1 MLGVEMGKVYKIIAF
16 SVLFLV
22 QGTASAEN
30 CQKYWD
36 RYLQKK
42 EESKNVGGPGT
53 AVAMGAASFFLPVIG
68 TLAVGGGVAATAA
81 LLNKQAEENKAE
93 YYACLKREA
102 KRENER
108 QAEANRR
115 WQEENKR
122 RKAEQERAERER
134 KRQEKEDAKEELDDL
149 DL

>member
-1 MLGVEMGKVYKIIAF
+1 MGKVFKITVFIA
-16 SVLFLV
+16 LMLV
-22 QGTASAEN
+22 QGTTNAED

-53 AVAMGAASFFLPVIG
+53 AIAMGAASFFLPVIG
-68 TLAVGGGVAATAA
+68 SLVVGGGVAATAA
-81 LLNKQAEENKAE
+81 LLDKQAEENKAE

-102 KRENER
+102 KRESES
-108 QAEANRR
+108 QLEANRR

-122 RKAEQERAERER
+122 RREEQERAERER
-134 KRQEKEDAKEELDDL
+134 KRKEKEDAKEELDDV